1 MEKLFIGRIIA
12 SEAYSIAEVIELS
25 LTGKTALVAG
35 ASRGIGLAIAQQIA
49 AEEAHTIL
57 ASRSMANL
65 EKHARELREK
75 GLSAEARALDMAD
88 PKSIVEFAE
97 DLSDID
103 ILINVAG
110 TNVRKRIGDYTAKEY
125 ERIMQTNLHGIFT
138 LTQKVG
144 TKMVARGKGGKII
157 MIGSLMSLLGL
168 PYLTIY
174 AMTKS
179 ALAGLTRVLAA
190 EWGPNNIQVN
200 CIAPG
205 FIVTD
210 LNRDMWQ
217 RPEMR
222 EWLKGVQAAPNTGTP
237 EDVAPL
243 AVFLS
248 GSGSNFITGQTIAV
262 DGGYTTTARWP
273 FEPQS

>member
-1 MEKLFIGRIIA
+1 MIPGRI
-12 SEAYSIAEVIELS
+12 ELN

-49 AEEAHTIL
+49 AEGAHTIL
-57 ASRSMANL
+57 ASRSMSNL
-65 EKHARELREK
+65 EKHAHDLRNK
-75 GLSAEARALDMAD
+75 GLSAEARGLDMAD
-88 PKSIVEFAE
+88 PKAIVEFAAT
-97 DLSDID
+97 LPDID

-110 TNVRKRIGDYTAKEY
+110 TNIRKHIGDYTAEEY
-125 ERIMQTNLHGIFT
+125 DRIMQTNLHGIFT
-138 LTQKVG
+138 LTQKIG
-144 TKMVARGKGGKII
+144 PKMVARGKGGKIV

-168 PYLTIY
+168 PYLTVY
-174 AMTKS
+174 AVTKS
-179 ALAGLTRVLAA
+179 ALAGLTRALAA
-190 EWGPNNIQVN
+190 EWGRDNVQVN

-222 EWLKGVQAAPNTGTP
+222 EWLKGVQATPDTGTP

-248 GSGSNFITGQTIAV
+248 GPGSNFITGQIIAV

-273 FEPQS
+273 FEP